1 MGSYYDFVK
10 VLDFGLVKLETHAAK
25 PEPGLTA
32 PELLTGTP
40 AYLAPENALGELV
53 DQRTDIYALGCVAY
67 WMLTGR
73 LVFDGDSPLQ
83 IVARHI
89 HASPEPPSRYSA
101 FPFSADLEKL
111 VLDCL
116 AKRPED
122 RPTTIGDLSSVWP
135 NARSSRHGRGL
146 PPGNGGRRTLISM
159 RRWPDHTLQSPT
171 VG

>member
-1 MGSYYDFVK
+1 FGPMPQARAVHLLAQACESLGEAHERGMIHRDIKPANIQVCRMGLYDDFVK
-10 VLDFGLVKLETHAAK
+10 VLDFGLVKTETRAAK

-32 PELLTGTP
+32 PDLLAGTP
-40 AYLAPENALGELV
+40 AYPAPENALGDPV

-89 HASPEPPSRYSA
+89 HAPPEPPSRYSA
-101 FPFSADLEKL
+101 FSVTPDLDRL

-116 AKRPED
+116 
-122 RPTTIGDLSSVWP
+122 
-135 NARSSRHGRGL
+135 
-146 PPGNGGRRTLISM
+146 
-159 RRWPDHTLQSPT
+159 
-171 VG
+171 